1 MKTEK
6 TTPVFR
12 LSSFVY
18 RLSSFAVFSLFL
30 LAACGDFM
38 EPVESTPE
46 PTAYEFNYWLLNH
59 TYLYEAELKK
69 LPAVGDSIPL
79 LYSALEDRYTRYYPP
94 SKSEAAESH
103 MNTSIV
109 EGELGMEY
117 MIVIEEGQISNY
129 PIIISRVY
137 ADSPA
142 GRANVPRFGRILEA
156 NGISLAGPE
165 SKFIYDSIVDYSA
178 EIFLKVFFS
187 DSIYH
192 FDLIKEDVYTPTVFL
207 DTISSVTFITIT
219 EFKSSTSDRENGT
232 FGELKAYIDSTSNVS
247 APRVL
252 DLRNNPGGL
261 ISQCL
266 SAADLFVKEGV
277 LSSRKF
283 VTFAPDGK
291 RDIRT
296 STNMAKSGDPGENGK
311 FIMLANRASASCSE
325 IFIAALKEQGNIP
338 LAGETTFGKGIGQS
352 QWKTIEG
359 GFAVITNLEFFTPKG
374 NSYHKKG
381 INPDYP
387 CSGSPTRNCALEVI
401 GQLFGSENPA
411 KANKGFQKLSTER
424 QAVQNILL
432 TSKDASPVTKSN
444 LLTGGA
450 LDALINPVSYP
461 YTP

>member
-18 RLSSFAVFSLFL
+18 RLSSFAILSLFL

-59 TYLYEAELKK
+59 TYLYEAELKN

-94 SKSEAAESH
+94 SKSDAAETH

-381 INPDYP
+381 INPDHP

-401 GQLFGSENPA
+401 DQLFGSENPA

-444 LLTGGA
+444 LMTGGA
-450 LDALINPVSYP
+450 LDTLINHVNYP